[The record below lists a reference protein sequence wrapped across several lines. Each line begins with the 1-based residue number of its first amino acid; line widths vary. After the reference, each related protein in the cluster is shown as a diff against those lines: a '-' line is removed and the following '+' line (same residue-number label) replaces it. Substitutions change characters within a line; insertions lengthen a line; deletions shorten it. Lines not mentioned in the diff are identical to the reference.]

1 MKLRKITTPK
11 GLVRFPHLVKP
22 EMYDGSEVGYTII
35 LEFNKEDTDKM
46 MKFLEDELEAAK
58 NSPEFKGKKWTGA
71 RLGNKEDRNGNT
83 IFKFKNS
90 TMIRGRDGSMTPR
103 VIPVFDAD
111 GRPFVP
117 TTMGNDSVAKVSFS
131 VNPYWKSS
139 TNCGLSLYLQAV
151 QVLKLVEYSA
161 QGNGTADSFGFAK
174 EAGFKAPEDEEVG
187 AEEATVTNSIDDN
200 EEF

>member
-1 MKLRKITTPK
+1 MKMRKVTTPK

-22 EMYDGSEVGYTII
+22 EMYDGAEVGYTVI

-58 NSPEFKGKKWTGA
+58 NAPEFKGKKWTHA
-71 RLGNKEDRNGNT
+71 RLGSKEDKNGNT

-90 TMIRGRDGSMTPR
+90 TTIKGRDGVIPR
-103 VIPVFDAD
+103 VIPVFDAK
-111 GRPFVP
+111 GKVFNAANL
-117 TTMGNDSVAKVSFS
+117 GNDSVAKVSF
-131 VNPYWKSS
+131 VVQPYHKSA

-151 QVLKLVEYSA
+151 QVLKLVEYNNSA
-161 QGNGTADSFGFAK
+161 SASNFGF
-174 EAGFKAPEDEEVG
+174 G
-187 AEEATVTNSIDDN
+187 AEEGFEAADEEETAMGVPVDAEVDSN